1 VVAVNSHLRTE
12 LDELLHESVDSAR
25 QREIATFDRA
35 VSMFGDRIVLFG
47 AGNLG
52 RKALTILRRD
62 GVEPLAFVDNNAS
75 LWGKSVDGVRVYP
88 PAEGAEVFGKSAS
101 FVLAIWRGEGTDT
114 MAQRRQPLVDAG
126 CINVVDFGALF
137 WKHGDL
143 VLPHYSLDR
152 PHKVLLDAERVR
164 ACFDLWQDE
173 ASRAEYVAQVRWR
186 LWLDFDN
193 LPPPVRQE
201 IYFPSDL
208 MAISDGEVFVDCG
221 AYDGDTLRDFI
232 RHSGGRFKTAYA
244 FEADRR
250 NFLKLQ
256 TYVEGLDPALRCRIR
271 TRELALSDRAG
282 VLHFDATGTAS
293 SSVASRGI
301 AVDCGA
307 LDESLDEPPTWIKM
321 DIEGS
326 EPAALRGAARAIA
339 RHAPVLSICVYH
351 SQDHVWAIPTQ
362 IAKLRGDYALILR
375 PFVPES
381 WDLVCYAIPK
391 GRLLR

>member
-1 VVAVNSHLRTE
+1 
-12 LDELLHESVDSAR
+12 
-25 QREIATFDRA
+25 
-35 VSMFGDRIVLFG
+35 MFGNRMVLFG

-52 RKALTILRRD
+52 RKALAVLRQD

-75 LWGKSVDGVRVYP
+75 LWGRSIDGVTVYS
-88 PAEGAEVFGKSAS
+88 PAEGADIFGKSAS
-101 FVLAIWRGEGTDT
+101 FVLTIWRGEGTDT
-114 MAQRRQPLVDAG
+114 MAQRRQPLLDAG
-126 CINVVDFGALF
+126 CVNVVDFGALF
-137 WKHGDL
+137 WKHGGS
-143 VLPHYSLDR
+143 VLPHYSLDL
-152 PHKVLLDAERVR
+152 PHKVLLDSERVK
-164 ACFDLWQDE
+164 ACYDLWQDE
-173 ASRAEYVAQVRWR
+173 ASRAEYVAQIRWR

-193 LPPPVRQE
+193 LPPPVGQA

-208 MAISDGEVFVDCG
+208 MAISDEEVFVDCG

-232 RHSGGRFKTAYA
+232 RHTGGRFKTAYA
-244 FEADRR
+244 FEADPR
-250 NFLKLQ
+250 NFVKLQ
-256 TYVEGLDPALRCRIR
+256 TYVQGLDPALRRRIR
-271 TRELALSDRAG
+271 PRELALSDRAG

-301 AVDCGA
+301 PVDCGA

-326 EPAALRGAARAIA
+326 EPGALRGAERAIA

-362 IAKLRGDYALILR
+362 IAKIRGDYALFLR

-391 GRLLR
+391 GRLLP